1 MLLQLLWLALGG
13 LVIGSLGRL
22 AVLGPD
28 PLPWPRALGLGLL
41 GTVGGGLVA
50 RVVIGRD
57 HWLIGLAVAVVLAA
71 LLVSG
76 YAAYRRAR
84 ALPPC

>member
-57 HWLIGLAVAVVLAA
+57 HWLISLAVAVVLAA

-76 YAAYRRAR
+76 YAAYRRTR